1 MRFFVLCLVLFII
14 LMIIIY
20 QFKSKLLENFEDTMS
35 PLSDAGGVEADP
47 TMTFKS
53 NTMKGTDKKPVNEGK
68 IILGYKGPSG
78 FVFKS
83 DEVMKSYPLA
93 VQGQLVDNEAMGVI
107 MWQAM
112 TKMYEQV
119 GAQEGII
126 NELTEKIKAIEGR
139 LAQVEP
145 LLVEEELVEDF
156 TNK

>member
-20 QFKSKLLENFEDTMS
+20 QFNKSKLIENFEDTGS
-35 PLSDAGGVEADP
+35 PLSEAGGVESDP

-53 NTMKGTDKKPVNEGK
+53 NTLEGSDEKPVNEGK
-68 IILGYKGPSG
+68 IILGYKGSAG
-78 FVFKS
+78 YVFKG
-83 DEVMKSYPLA
+83 DEVSKSYPLA
-93 VQGQLVDNEAMGVI
+93 VNGQLVDNESMGVI

-126 NELTEKIKAIEGR
+126 NELTGKIAAIEGR
-139 LAQVEP
+139 LEQIEP
-145 LLVEEELVEDF
+145 ALENCTTE
-156 TNK
+156 

>member
-20 QFKSKLLENFEDTMS
+20 QFNKSKSKLIENFEDAGS
-35 PLSDAGGVEADP
+35 PLGEAGGVESDP

-68 IILGYKGPSG
+68 IIMGYKGSAG
-78 FVFKS
+78 YVFKGE
-83 DEVMKSYPLA
+83 EVSKSYPLA
-93 VQGQLVDNEAMGVI
+93 VTGPLVDNESMGVI

-119 GAQEGII
+119 AIQEGII
-126 NELTEKIKAIEGR
+126 NELTEKITAIEGR
-139 LAQVEP
+139 LEQIEP
-145 LLVEEELVEDF
+145 ALENCNTE
-156 TNK
+156 

>member
-20 QFKSKLLENFEDTMS
+20 QFKSKLIENFEDTGS
-35 PLSDAGGVEADP
+35 PLSEAGGVESDP

-53 NTMKGTDKKPVNEGK
+53 NTMKGSDEKPVNEGK
-68 IILGYKGPSG
+68 IILGYKGSSG
-78 FVFKS
+78 YVFKGE
-83 DEVMKSYPLA
+83 EVSKSYPLA
-93 VQGQLVDNEAMGVI
+93 VNGQLVDNEAMGVI

-126 NELTEKIKAIEGR
+126 NELTGKIAAIEGR

-145 LLVEEELVEDF
+145 ALENCTTE
-156 TNK
+156 